1 MEGIQV
7 PMSPEQK
14 KAASDRMKA
23 MHAAKK
29 AAKLSQEQPVPEPTT
44 APELPPPEKKV
55 EISEDKLNFILEELS
70 RLKSQQVPQ
79 QPLQQAT
86 MGARGMVGSTE
97 KYATNKSLYSDPR
110 DRLFNEQEF
119 QRFAIKDNY
128 ELTWDILVSRYQTAQ
143 GLWFTEPRFEMEL
156 RRLDLDE
163 DGQVKRK
170 YLIQKYVKH
179 EDFDAAIDIARALGM
194 EIDDTMSK
202 DFIDEMRYQDIK
214 MWLRELFF
222 PPKTIQQSNGGKT
235 EAVIGGTVV
244 TVYENPK
251 DLNRELQGV

>member
-1 MEGIQV
+1 
-7 PMSPEQK
+7 MSPEQK
-14 KAASDRMKA
+14 KAASERMKA
-23 MHAAKK
+23 RHAAKK
-29 AAKLSQEQPVPEPTT
+29 AAKLSQEQPVSEPTT
-44 APELPPPEKKV
+44 APELPQEEKKV
-55 EISEDKLNFILEELS
+55 EISEDKLNFILEELN
-70 RLKSQQVPQ
+70 RLKAQQQPP

-86 MGARGMVGSTE
+86 IGARGTVGSTE
-97 KYATNKSLYSDPR
+97 KYSTNKNLYADPR
-110 DRLFNEQEF
+110 ERLFNEQEF

-163 DGQVKRK
+163 DGNVKRK

-214 MWLRELFF
+214 MWLRELFY
-222 PPKTIQQSNGGKT
+222 PPKTITTTNSGKT